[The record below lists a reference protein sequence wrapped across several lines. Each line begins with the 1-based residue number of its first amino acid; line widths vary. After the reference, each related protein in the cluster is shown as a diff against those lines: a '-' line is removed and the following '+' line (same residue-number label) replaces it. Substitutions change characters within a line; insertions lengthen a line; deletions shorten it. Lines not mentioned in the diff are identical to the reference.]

1 MRGDADD
8 RRAPT
13 DGRRARWADHRAGR
27 RDELIDATVA
37 AVRRHG
43 ASVGMDQIAAEA
55 HTSKPVI
62 YRYFTDKS
70 DLYRAVGGR
79 VADELLVEIAA
90 ATTDEVDPRER
101 VRAGVDA
108 FFLVLERNPELYR
121 FVVAY
126 PMLEGA
132 LGGGRN
138 APRPRGEDMV
148 ADYISRVED
157 LVSRLLV
164 DQQGVDLPVATAR
177 LWGTCIVGLVR
188 AAGDH
193 WLADRAQAARDGVEV
208 FTARTG
214 SRPLSRAE
222 LTDQVTTLVWS
233 GVVGGLLA
241 PLEAARREAVD
252 PTTTTEVE
260 RT

>member
-1 MRGDADD
+1 
-8 RRAPT
+8 
-13 DGRRARWADHRAGR
+13 
-27 RDELIDATVA
+27 
-37 AVRRHG
+37 
-43 ASVGMDQIAAEA
+43 MDQIAGEA

-70 DLYRAVGGR
+70 DLYRAVGSR

-108 FFLVLERNPELYR
+108 FYLVLERNPELYR

-138 APRPRGEDMV
+138 APPPARGEDMV
-148 ADYISRVED
+148 ADYISRVEE
-157 LVSRLLV
+157 LVARLLL
-164 DQQGVDLPVATAR
+164 DQQGVDLSVAQAR

-193 WLADRAQAARDGVEV
+193 WLADRAAAAREGVEV
-208 FTARTG
+208 HTARTG
-214 SRPLSRAE
+214 ARPLTRPE

-241 PLEAARREAVD
+241 PLEAARTQADVVAPTRE
-252 PTTTTEVE
+252 T
-260 RT
+260 